1 MLAHGKWKSRG
12 LGRRI
17 YWQARSFHVFSDPVT
32 GQASLLTT
40 STDVVSMYLWDGLG
54 NPVGLLTDGASNPVP
69 ATYDPYGLRALTAA
83 NSDTGVAQNPYAFKA
98 GIYDRGTG
106 LVKFGLRWYDV
117 TTGAWTQQDTLDA
130 PLDPGNA
137 NRYGFAGGD
146 PINNADPTGKLINGI
161 TRAFQIGTGLYDA
174 NQALTGGSTLAGYAA
189 GAAAEIGCAALAVA
203 AGAPTL
209 GVGGLIVG
217 VGCYV
222 AGSAVG
228 ASVDSEILRGR
239 G

>member
-1 MLAHGKWKSRG
+1 
-12 LGRRI
+12 
-17 YWQARSFHVFSDPVT
+17 VFSDPVT

-83 NSDTGVAQNPYAFKA
+83 NTDTGVAQNPYAFKA

-117 TTGAWTQQDTLDA
+117 VTGAWTQQDTLDA

-146 PINNADPTGKLINGI
+146 PVNNSDPSGLFSGSQVVGAGAGI
-161 TRAFQIGTGLYDA
+161 
-174 NQALTGGSTLAGYAA
+174 AA
-189 GAAAEIGCAALAVA
+189 GVAV
-203 AGAPTL
+203 GTVIC
-209 GVGGLIVG
+209 GVTAG
-217 VGCYV
+217 VGCGAGALLAGFTASAV
-222 AGSAVG
+222 GSAVG
-228 ASVDSEILRGR
+228 SATTASLDGGNTRDAFFDGLGIGSIGGLAGPAGRLAPALRF
-239 G
+239 